1 MLTSAPAST
10 DSAPMP
16 IGRHIRRTVSL
27 ALPVMISRAGL
38 VILLFVSNMLL
49 RERGVQEQAS
59 FAASLLPQTVLQTIG
74 VGLLIS
80 TTVMTAQAM
89 GAGRRLDGFAIWRRS
104 LAIAACLGILYA
116 ALLWPGE
123 TLLNLL
129 SQPADAIAGG
139 ASSMR
144 VFGFG
149 LPGLLMFVACMFFLE
164 GINRPVPGMVVTLS
178 ANVVNAG
185 LGWAMV
191 NGAWGFPEMGQT
203 GAVLAITVTRWLMF
217 AAIMAYLL
225 TMRDLP
231 AFGFGGAGTHPAK
244 ISQGD
249 GLKRQL
255 RIGMPLALAI
265 GLETSC
271 FTAMVAIGGW
281 ISSASLATMNYAIN
295 YTSFV
300 YMLTIGVSTAA
311 AVRVGNAVGR
321 ENPTDLRRAGWIA
334 VGMELAVMLMV
345 AAITATFVDRITAL
359 YSEDPAV
366 VPLLTQALSITAV
379 LLVVDGL
386 QGVLMG
392 ALRGAGDGKWP
403 TLIYGVSFWAVGV
416 PVAYIWAYRL
426 GVGVPALMLAL
437 IIALSIALIGL
448 GWRFHYISKHRLMT
462 AA

>member
-1 MLTSAPAST
+1 MLKSSPAST

-16 IGRHIRRTVSL
+16 IGRHIRRTISL

-38 VILLFVSNMLL
+38 VILLFVSNVLL
-49 RERGVQEQAS
+49 RERGAEEQAS
-59 FAASLLPQTVLQTIG
+59 FAASLFPQTVLQTIG
-74 VGLLIS
+74 VGMLIS

-89 GAGRRLDGFAIWRRS
+89 GAGRRSDGFAIWRRS
-104 LAIAACLGILYA
+104 LAIAACLGIFYV
-116 ALLWPGE
+116 ALLWSGK
-123 TLLNLL
+123 TLLTFLG
-129 SQPADAIAGG
+129 QPADTIAGG
-139 ASSMR
+139 AASMR

-149 LPGLLMFVACMFFLE
+149 LPALLMFVACNFFLE

-178 ANVVNAG
+178 ANLVNAG
-185 LGWAMV
+185 LGWALV
-191 NGAWGFPEMGQT
+191 NGQWGFPEMGQT

-217 AAIMAYLL
+217 AAIMTYLL
-225 TMRDLP
+225 SMRDLP
-231 AFGFGGAGTHPAK
+231 SFGFGGAGTHPR
-244 ISQGD
+244 D
-249 GLKRQL
+249 GLRRQL
-255 RIGMPLALAI
+255 RIGLPLALAI

-281 ISSASLATMNYAIN
+281 ISSVSLATMNYAIN

-321 ENPTDLRRAGWIA
+321 ETPTDLRRAGWIA
-334 VGMELAVMLMV
+334 VGMEFAVMLTV
-345 AAITATFVDRITAL
+345 AAVTAIFIDQITAL
-359 YSEDPAV
+359 YSKDPAV
-366 VPLLTQALSITAV
+366 VPLLTQALTITAAM
-379 LLVVDGL
+379 VVIDGL

-416 PVAYIWAYRL
+416 PLAYFWAYRQ

-437 IIALSIALIGL
+437 MIALSLALIGL
-448 GWRFHYISKHRLMT
+448 AWRFHHISKHRLMT
-462 AA
+462 VA